1 MASDLK
7 SGKKYF
13 VKILKLSLVE
23 ILKLAPSFSDLPC
36 NVILILRKYPCLCQN
51 NKEHITPVIIKP
63 FREQASRPPPPWVR
77 TGQSTSHKPA
87 PPSHCW
93 IGVAGEECPK
103 QVAFRPTPPLLRR
116 SVCSWTMS
124 CSYGEL
130 ETNQLPL
137 YPSFSSQT
145 GILSSFNLCNIYAIL
160 AFLTLEAFT
169 DRRAVT

>member
-1 MASDLK
+1 MPTSLYWTYANLRVVVAQPLNVFTLFQRAK
-7 SGKKYF
+7 RRKYLLHYKLTIIQCTRESGQYEAETRTPPIVGWEVLEKT
-13 VKILKLSLVE
+13 
-23 ILKLAPSFSDLPC
+23 APSKLLS
-36 NVILILRKYPCLCQN
+36 
-51 NKEHITPVIIKP
+51 
-63 FREQASRPPPPWVR
+63 
-77 TGQSTSHKPA
+77 
-87 PPSHCW
+87 
-93 IGVAGEECPK
+93 
-103 QVAFRPTPPLLRR
+103 RPTPPLLRR